1 MRWKVTGVFGTEE
14 WYDWTFVL
22 QYKSVE
28 KVNWRKQVGSREVV
42 GEPFAVSE
50 M

>member
-1 MRWKVTGVFGTEE
+1 M
-14 WYDWTFVL
+14 L

-50 M
+50 MSGDRVQSYSDEVLSNGLI